1 MRTIID
7 TAAGAGNFKTL
18 IGMLQ
23 AASLIDTLRTKGPYT
38 LFAPTDAAF
47 RRVAPGAL
55 DALLQDAERLH
66 AFIAHHVV
74 SGVVMLKDVTSGEIR
89 TLGGA
94 SLVAARAGAEVFV
107 NGVSISRAD
116 IAASN
121 GVMHVVDEII
131 LPFGKTLAAAA
142 VS

>member
-1 MRTIID
+1 
-7 TAAGAGNFKTL
+7 L
-18 IGMLQ
+18 IGTLQ

-47 RRVAPGAL
+47 RRVVPGAL
-55 DALLQDAERLH
+55 DALLQDTERLY

-74 SGVVMLKDVTSGEIR
+74 SGIVMLKDVTTGEIK
-89 TLGGA
+89 TIGGA
-94 SLVAARAGAEVFV
+94 SLVATRAEGKVFV

-131 LPFGKTLAAAA
+131 LPFGKMLTATA
-142 VS
+142 VA

>member
-1 MRTIID
+1 MQTIID
-7 TAAGAGNFKTL
+7 TAAEAGNFTTL

-55 DALLQDAERLH
+55 DALLQDTGRLY

-74 SGVVMLKDVTSGEIR
+74 PGVVMLKDVTSGEIK

-94 SLVAARAGAEVFV
+94 SLVAARAEGEVFV

-121 GVMHVVDEII
+121 GVVHVVDEII
-131 LPFGKTLAAAA
+131 LPFGKMLTAA
-142 VS
+142 

>member
-7 TAAGAGNFKTL
+7 TAAGAGNFRTL

-66 AFIAHHVV
+66 TFITHHVV
-74 SGVVMLKDVTSGEIR
+74 SGVVMLKDVTSGEIK
-89 TLGGA
+89 TIGGA
-94 SLVAARAGAEVFV
+94 SLVATRVEGKAFV

-131 LPFGKTLAAAA
+131 LPRGKMLPATVVA
-142 VS
+142 